1 MRQWGVCT
9 KSKVKSGSI
18 ISSFFAI
25 TSIIYKNWLN
35 YWNNFRNIRALQ
47 VAYHASFASII
58 RIKPSFPGVTP
69 SSSLAYW
76 WLLNFESTTLT
87 PTKFSDMLRA
97 MILLFSTDWK
107 MAEMKTLIV
116 IFVIMFPM
124 VMMTQEDLN
133 HGGNN
138 QQLWHHWQNLI
149 AHLRIVAILFQHRVS
164 ASCTEIRFNFSFSY
178 FP

>member
-9 KSKVKSGSI
+9 KSKVKSRNI
-18 ISSFFAI
+18 ISSFFVI

-58 RIKPSFPGVTP
+58 YQTLLINFRNIRALQVAYHASFASIIYQTLLSRGTP

-87 PTKFSDMLRA
+87 PTKFSDMLRT

-124 VMMTQEDLN
+124 VMITQEDLN

-138 QQLWHHWQNLI
+138 
-149 AHLRIVAILFQHRVS
+149 
-164 ASCTEIRFNFSFSY
+164 
-178 FP
+178 

>member
-9 KSKVKSGSI
+9 KSKVKSRSI

-35 YWNNFRNIRALQ
+35 YCNNFRNIRALQ
-47 VAYHASFASII
+47 VAYHTSFASII
-58 RIKPSFPGVTP
+58 YQTLLSTGTP

-87 PTKFSDMLRA
+87 PTKFSDMLRT
-97 MILLFSTDWK
+97 MILLFSTDWT
-107 MAEMKTLIV
+107 MAEMKTFIV

-124 VMMTQEDLN
+124 VMITQEDLN

-138 QQLWHHWQNLI
+138 QQLWHHWQN
-149 AHLRIVAILFQHRVS
+149 
-164 ASCTEIRFNFSFSY
+164 
-178 FP
+178 

>member
-9 KSKVKSGSI
+9 KSKVKSRNI
-18 ISSFFAI
+18 ISSFFVI

-58 RIKPSFPGVTP
+58 YQTLLSRGTP

-87 PTKFSDMLRA
+87 PTKFSDMLRT
-97 MILLFSTDWK
+97 MILLFSTDWT
-107 MAEMKTLIV
+107 MAEMKTFIV

-124 VMMTQEDLN
+124 VMITQEDLN

-138 QQLWHHWQNLI
+138 
-149 AHLRIVAILFQHRVS
+149 
-164 ASCTEIRFNFSFSY
+164 
-178 FP
+178 

>member
-9 KSKVKSGSI
+9 KSKVKSRNI
-18 ISSFFAI
+18 ISSFFVI

-47 VAYHASFASII
+47 VACHASFASII
-58 RIKPSFPGVTP
+58 YQTLLSRGTP

-87 PTKFSDMLRA
+87 PTKFSDMLRT
-97 MILLFSTDWK
+97 MILLFSTDWT
-107 MAEMKTLIV
+107 MAEMKTFIV

-124 VMMTQEDLN
+124 VMITQEDLN

-138 QQLWHHWQNLI
+138 
-149 AHLRIVAILFQHRVS
+149 
-164 ASCTEIRFNFSFSY
+164 
-178 FP
+178 

>member
-9 KSKVKSGSI
+9 KSKVKSRNI
-18 ISSFFAI
+18 ISSFFVI

-58 RIKPSFPGVTP
+58 YQTLLSRGTP

-87 PTKFSDMLRA
+87 PTKFSDMLRT

-124 VMMTQEDLN
+124 VMITQEDLN

-138 QQLWHHWQNLI
+138 
-149 AHLRIVAILFQHRVS
+149 
-164 ASCTEIRFNFSFSY
+164 
-178 FP
+178 

>member
-9 KSKVKSGSI
+9 KSKVKSRNI
-18 ISSFFAI
+18 ISSFFVI

-58 RIKPSFPGVTP
+58 YQTLLSRGTP

-87 PTKFSDMLRA
+87 PTKFSDMLR
-97 MILLFSTDWK
+97 TNNY
-107 MAEMKTLIV
+107 
-116 IFVIMFPM
+116 FVFNRLDDGWNEN
-124 VMMTQEDLN
+124 VYRYFR
-133 HGGNN
+133 
-138 QQLWHHWQNLI
+138 HHVPNGDDN
-149 AHLRIVAILFQHRVS
+149 
-164 ASCTEIRFNFSFSY
+164 TGRFKSWR
-178 FP
+178 

>member
-35 YWNNFRNIRALQ
+35 YWNNFRNIRVLQ

-58 RIKPSFPGVTP
+58 YQTLLSRGTP

-87 PTKFSDMLRA
+87 PTKFSDMLRT
-97 MILLFSTDWK
+97 MIILFSTDWT

-124 VMMTQEDLN
+124 VMITQEDLN

-138 QQLWHHWQNLI
+138 
-149 AHLRIVAILFQHRVS
+149 
-164 ASCTEIRFNFSFSY
+164 
-178 FP
+178 